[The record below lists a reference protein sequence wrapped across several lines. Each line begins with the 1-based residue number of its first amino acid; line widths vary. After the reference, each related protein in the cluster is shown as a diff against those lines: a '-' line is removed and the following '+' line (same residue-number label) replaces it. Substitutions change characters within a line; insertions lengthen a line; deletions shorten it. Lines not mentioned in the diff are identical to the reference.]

1 MNYYDNLNKVI
12 DTIEKE
18 LTNEIDYNELAKIVG
33 ISSYSLQR
41 TFSFLTGMT
50 LTEYIRKRRL
60 SKAAEDIKRTDKK
73 IIDIAL
79 KYRYDSPVSF
89 SNAFKKMHGISP
101 AIARKS
107 NKSLKIFDKIQ
118 FKSAI
123 EEIKEFE
130 YRIVEMDEQEFYG
143 VTTGIIADEDYKS
156 IRELYTKSRQ
166 DGTMDFF
173 IQNGKQKEL
182 YYGIYNPIIKDDKY
196 TTKATYYIAGK
207 TKRNDFEKVK
217 TPKGLWVC
225 FTLTNK
231 KQEDIKDL
239 YNYMYT
245 KWLTSSG
252 YKEALYYPQLEIY
265 YKDSCEIC
273 IAIEKT

>member
-1 MNYYDNLNKVI
+1 MNYYDNLNKII

-18 LTNEIDYNELAKIVG
+18 LTNEIDYNKLAKIVG

-60 SKAAEDIKRTDKK
+60 SKAAEEIKRTDEK

-79 KYRYDSPVSF
+79 KYQYDSPVSF
-89 SNAFKKMHGISP
+89 SNAFKKMHGIAP

-107 NKSLKIFDKIQ
+107 NKTLKVFDKIQ

-123 EEIKEFE
+123 EEIKEFK
-130 YRIVEMDEQEFYG
+130 YRIVEMEEQEFYG
-143 VTTGIIADEDYKS
+143 VTTGIILDDDDKS
-156 IRELYTKSRQ
+156 IRDLYTNSRQ
-166 DGTMDFF
+166 DGTMNFF
-173 IQNGKQKEL
+173 INNSNQKEL
-182 YYGIYNPIIKDDKY
+182 YYGIYKNLIKDGKY
-196 TTKATYYIAGK
+196 TNKGTYYICGK
-207 TKRNDFEKVK
+207 EKRKDLKNIKI
-217 TPKGLWVC
+217 PKGLWVC
-225 FTLTNK
+225 FTLPNK
-231 KQEDIKDL
+231 KQKKINEL

-245 KWLTSSG
+245 KWLPSSG
-252 YKEALYYPQLEIY
+252 YEEALYYPQIEIY

>member
-60 SKAAEDIKRTDKK
+60 SKAAEDIKRTNIK

-79 KYRYDSPVSF
+79 KYKYDSPVSF

-101 AIARKS
+101 SIARKS
-107 NKSLKIFDKIQ
+107 NKPLKIFDKIQ

-130 YRIVEMDEQEFYG
+130 YRITEMEEQEFYG
-143 VTTGIIADEDYKS
+143 VTTGIITYEDYKTIS
-156 IRELYTKSRQ
+156 ELYTKSKQ
-166 DGTMDFF
+166 DGTMDFL
-173 IQNGKQKEL
+173 IQNSNQKEL
-182 YYGIYNPIIKDDKY
+182 YYGIYKTIIENNNY
-196 TTKATYYIAGK
+196 TTKNMYYIAGK
-207 TKRNDFEKVK
+207 TKIKNFK
-217 TPKGLWVC
+217 TIKIPKALWVC
-225 FTLTNK
+225 FLLPNK
-231 KQEDIKDL
+231 EQKNISSL
-239 YNYMYT
+239 YTYMYT
-245 KWLTSSG
+245 KWLPSSG

-265 YKDSCEIC
+265 YKNSCEIC
-273 IAIEKT
+273 IAIQKT